1 MSAEPIHP
9 AAAPPGGAWSAAAPW
24 QPDPVRQ
31 RLADYSI
38 EDVLALPAD
47 APRVELL
54 DGVVT
59 VVPSPTLGHQSIASL
74 LWLWLHRHMP
84 DGYRATQA
92 VGVAVGPRNTYEPDV
107 LVHRAEG
114 GSGDR
119 HYLTPDEV
127 LLVVEVVSPA
137 TRRRDRFDKPAGY
150 AAVGI
155 GHYWRVE
162 QDPVRIYAYR
172 LGDRPGASG
181 EREYALVAQTADLL
195 ELDTPFPVKL
205 PIGEIT
211 P

>member
-1 MSAEPIHP
+1 MRRAGLPIASGPGRGVCRRRRGRWPVGDEDRGAGEEP
-9 AAAPPGGAWSAAAPW
+9 ATQRAPLP
-24 QPDPVRQ
+24 PDLLVPVR
-31 RLADYSI
+31 
-38 EDVLALPAD
+38 
-47 APRVELL
+47 PR
-54 DGVVT
+54 
-59 VVPSPTLGHQSIASL
+59 
-74 LWLWLHRHMP
+74 WLHDVAQ

-107 LVHRAEG
+107 LLHRAE

-155 GHYWRVE
+155 SHYWRVE

-195 ELDTPFPVKL
+195 ELDAPFPVKL
-205 PIGEIT
+205 PISEIT

>member
-1 MSAEPIHP
+1 VSAEPIHP
-9 AAAPPGGAWSAAAPW
+9 AAASSGGAWTAPW

-38 EDVLALPAD
+38 EDVLALPAE

-54 DGVVT
+54 DGVLT
-59 VVPSPTLGHQSIASL
+59 VVPSPTLGHQDISFL
-74 LWLWLHRHMP
+74 LCAWLRRHAP

-107 LVHRAEG
+107 LLHRAE

-155 GHYWRVE
+155 SHYWRVE

-195 ELDTPFPVKL
+195 ELDAPFPVKL
-205 PIGEIT
+205 PISEIT

>member
-9 AAAPPGGAWSAAAPW
+9 AAASGGAWTAPW

-31 RLADYSI
+31 QLADYSI

-54 DGVVT
+54 DGVLT
-59 VVPSPTLGHQSIASL
+59 VVPSPTLDHQDISFL
-74 LWLWLHRHMP
+74 LCAWLRRHAP

-107 LVHRAEG
+107 LLHRAEG
-114 GSGDR
+114 SRDR

-181 EREYALVAQTADLL
+181 EREYALVGESADLL
-195 ELDTPFPVKL
+195 ELDAPFPVKL
-205 PIGEIT
+205 PISEIT

>member
-9 AAAPPGGAWSAAAPW
+9 AAASGGARTAPW

-31 RLADYSI
+31 QLADYSI

-54 DGVVT
+54 DGVLT
-59 VVPSPTLGHQSIASL
+59 VVPSPTLDHQDISSL
-74 LWLWLHRHMP
+74 LCAWLRRHAP

-107 LVHRAEG
+107 LLHRAEG
-114 GSGDR
+114 SRDR

-137 TRRRDRFDKPAGY
+137 TRRRDRFHRPAGY

-162 QDPVRIYAYR
+162 QDPVRIYVYQ

-181 EREYALVAQTADLL
+181 EREYALVAESADLL
-195 ELDTPFPVKL
+195 ELDAPFPVKL
-205 PIGEIT
+205 PISEIT